1 MKRLG
6 LHFLRK
12 KPVRSSTHAS
22 LTASAATPHS
32 GFAFIDNSAGA
43 SAALDEFSTAISD
56 ALDLIDLDGMY
67 FLRLH
72 ADH

>member
-1 MKRLG
+1 
-6 LHFLRK
+6 
-12 KPVRSSTHAS
+12 